1 MQRYWVER
9 SFEDAKSEVGM
20 DEYQVRT
27 WRAWHHHIAL
37 TMLALLFM
45 LQQRVRH
52 HEDMPL
58 LSCRDLRWILG
69 QTLPRKATTVQD
81 ILELIKERHR
91 RRQYDIDRCLRKQ
104 QMQHQEN
111 LTHVNMTK

>member
-1 MQRYWVER
+1 MER

-27 WRAWHHHIAL
+27 WRAWHHHMAL

-45 LQQRVRH
+45 LQQRIRH
-52 HEDMPL
+52 QKDMPL
-58 LSCRDLRWILG
+58 LSCSDVRWILAH
-69 QTLPRKATTVQD
+69 TLPKKATTVHD
-81 ILELIKERHR
+81 VLELIKKRHR
-91 RRQYDIDRCLRKQ
+91 RRQYDIDRCLQKQ
-104 QMQHQEN
+104 QMENQNN